1 MVRDE
6 GILGHLRELD
16 EASGDW
22 ERYRSIALNELR
34 TDRDKRNMVLHAL
47 LVSIQA
53 SIDIANHLVAA
64 SPTSRRPE
72 TYRESFMILCDEGLI
87 PEDLATQ
94 LSDLAGFRNV
104 LVHLYCRL
112 DLDEVYGVLQD
123 DLSVVNRYRA
133 LIRAMLRDRL
143 LPE

>member
-1 MVRDE
+1 
-6 GILGHLRELD
+6 
-16 EASGDW
+16 
-22 ERYRSIALNELR
+22 
-34 TDRDKRNMVLHAL
+34 MVLHAL

-53 SIDIANHLVAA
+53 SIDIANHLIAA
-64 SPTSRRPE
+64 SSSRRPE
-72 TYRESFMILCDEGLI
+72 TYRESFAILCDEGLI
-87 PEDLATQ
+87 PEDLSVQ

-123 DLSVVNRYRA
+123 DLPVVNRYRD
-133 LIRAMLRDRL
+133 LVRAMLRDRL

>member
-6 GILGHLRELD
+6 GLLAHLRELD
-16 EASGDW
+16 EAAGDW
-22 ERYRSIALNELR
+22 ERYRSITLEDLR
-34 TDRDKRNMVLHAL
+34 GDRDKRNMVLHAL

-53 SIDIANHLVAA
+53 SIDIANHLIAA
-64 SPTSRRPE
+64 SSSRRPE
-72 TYRESFMILCDEGLI
+72 TYRESFAILCDEGLI
-87 PEDLATQ
+87 PEDLSVQ

-123 DLSVVNRYRA
+123 DLPVVNRYRD
-133 LIRAMLRDRL
+133 LVRAMLRDRL

>member
-6 GILGHLRELD
+6 GVLAHLRELD
-16 EASGDW
+16 EAARDW
-22 ERYRSIALNELR
+22 ERYRSISLEDLR

-47 LVSIQA
+47 LVNIQA
-53 SIDIANHLVAA
+53 SIDIANHLVVA
-64 SPTSRRPE
+64 SSSRRPE
-72 TYRESFMILCDEGLI
+72 TYRESFTILCDEGLI
-87 PEDLATQ
+87 PEDLGAQ

-123 DLSVVNRYRA
+123 DLPVVNRYRD
-133 LIRAMLRDRL
+133 LVRAMLRDRL

>member
-1 MVRDE
+1 MMKE
-6 GILGHLRELD
+6 SSIT
-16 EASGDW
+16 SGDW
-22 ERYRSIALNELR
+22 ERYRSIPLTELR

-53 SIDIANHLVAA
+53 SIDIANHLIAA
-64 SPTSRRPE
+64 SGSRRPE
-72 TYRESFMILCDEGLI
+72 TYRESFAILCDEGLI
-87 PEDLATQ
+87 PEDLGVR

-112 DLDEVYGVLQD
+112 NLDEVYGVLQD
-123 DLSVVNRYRA
+123 DLPVVNRYRD
-133 LIRAMLRDRL
+133 LVRAMLRDRL

>member
-6 GILGHLRELD
+6 GVLAHLRELD
-16 EASGDW
+16 EAARDW
-22 ERYRSIALNELR
+22 ERYRSISLEDLR

-64 SPTSRRPE
+64 SSSRRPE
-72 TYRESFMILCDEGLI
+72 TYRESFTILCDEGLI
-87 PEDLATQ
+87 PEDLGAQ

-123 DLSVVNRYRA
+123 DLPVVNRYRD
-133 LIRAMLRDRL
+133 LVRAMLRDRL

>member
-6 GILGHLRELD
+6 GLLAHLRELD
-16 EASGDW
+16 EAAGDW
-22 ERYRSIALNELR
+22 ERYRSITLEDLR
-34 TDRDKRNMVLHAL
+34 GDRDKRNMVLHAL

-64 SPTSRRPE
+64 SSSRRPE
-72 TYRESFMILCDEGLI
+72 TYRESFAILCDEGLI
-87 PEDLATQ
+87 PEDLSVQ

-123 DLSVVNRYRA
+123 DLPVVNRYRD
-133 LIRAMLRDRL
+133 LVRAMLRDRL